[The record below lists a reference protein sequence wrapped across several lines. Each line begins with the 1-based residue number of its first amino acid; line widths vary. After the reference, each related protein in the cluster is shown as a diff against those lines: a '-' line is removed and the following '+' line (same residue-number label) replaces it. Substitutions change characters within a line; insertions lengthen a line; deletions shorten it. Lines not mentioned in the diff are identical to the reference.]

1 VRGLSDA
8 ASEVSRVPGAR
19 VIFLLAVAAFTSSA
33 TMRVADAMLPE
44 LARTYSATLP
54 EVARVISYYS
64 IAYGFMQLILGAI
77 GDRYGKFLVIT
88 VAVCVSC
95 GGCLAG
101 ALAMS
106 LDQLVL
112 ARVLTGCAAAGIIPV
127 SLAWIGDR
135 VPYAQRQVTLARLA
149 SGTTLGITGGQVMG
163 GVFVDTTGWRGGFVL
178 LSVLFCIAGLLLLRE
193 LRRQPAV
200 AEVRGASFVSRIQLV
215 LSSPWARVV
224 LFCSAAEAAMV
235 FAVLAL
241 TPTYLQAQLNMS
253 SSVSGGIIAVFGL
266 GALSYTLVAR
276 HMVPWLGE
284 ARLVLFGCSIL
295 GAGLFILGTTESGLI
310 AALVCLIAGFGFYML
325 HNTLQTNATQLAP
338 EARGTSVALF
348 ATLIFMGQAGGV
360 SLGAWMVE
368 HVGPRSVIFSSAAAL
383 ILLGLGFSLA
393 LRRRHR

>member
-1 VRGLSDA
+1 
-8 ASEVSRVPGAR
+8 
-19 VIFLLAVAAFTSSA
+19 
-33 TMRVADAMLPE
+33 
-44 LARTYSATLP
+44 
-54 EVARVISYYS
+54 
-64 IAYGFMQLILGAI
+64 
-77 GDRYGKFLVIT
+77 
-88 VAVCVSC
+88 
-95 GGCLAG
+95 
-101 ALAMS
+101 
-106 LDQLVL
+106 
-112 ARVLTGCAAAGIIPV
+112 
-127 SLAWIGDR
+127 
-135 VPYAQRQVTLARLA
+135 
-149 SGTTLGITGGQVMG
+149 
-163 GVFVDTTGWRGGFVL
+163 
-178 LSVLFCIAGLLLLRE
+178 
-193 LRRQPAV
+193 
-200 AEVRGASFVSRIQLV
+200 
-215 LSSPWARVV
+215 VV